1 MLNGG
6 DPVSFEASAAWSRG
20 IVMFIQTWLW
30 FGNTMIMMMSGIM
43 GINPSLFEAAAID
56 GASSGQVLR
65 KVTLPLLRPMV
76 VYTLIT
82 SMIGGLQMF
91 DIPYLYHTGAGKIN
105 ANLRTVAVFV
115 YEQFRAGAKVHQPDY
130 GIAGAA
136 SVILFIIT
144 AALGIL
150 VFRMN
155 RDEDEHRKSRSA
167 RLLSRNIRDSRN
179 WRRMEVSAHNGSVG
193 VKDNYMLIQRLK
205 SAGCFIV
212 CVLLALICLVP
223 LYIMIMNA
231 THGDAALRAQPLQ
244 FLPGSDLVKNIKN
257 IAGGE
262 FPQSPNFNVWLGYR
276 NSLIIAG
283 GSTILTVFFSALTS
297 YGLTVYD
304 FKVRD
309 GAYTF
314 ILAVMMIPIQV
325 TSTGFVKFMVG
336 TLGLANSYIP
346 LIIPAIAGS
355 CCCFLHETIYEVFL
369 PAGHC

>member
-1 MLNGG
+1 
-6 DPVSFEASAAWSRG
+6 
-20 IVMFIQTWLW
+20 
-30 FGNTMIMMMSGIM
+30 
-43 GINPSLFEAAAID
+43 
-56 GASSGQVLR
+56 
-65 KVTLPLLRPMV
+65 
-76 VYTLIT
+76 
-82 SMIGGLQMF
+82 
-91 DIPYLYHTGAGKIN
+91 
-105 ANLRTVAVFV
+105 
-115 YEQFRAGAKVHQPDY
+115 
-130 GIAGAA
+130 
-136 SVILFIIT
+136 
-144 AALGIL
+144 
-150 VFRMN
+150 
-155 RDEDEHRKSRSA
+155 
-167 RLLSRNIRDSRN
+167 
-179 WRRMEVSAHNGSVG
+179 MENVG

-231 THGDAALRAQPLQ
+231 THGDAALRSQPLQ

-283 GSTILTVFFSALTS
+283 GTTILTVFFSALTS

-346 LIIPAIAGS
+346 LIIPAIAAPAVVFYMRQYMKSSFPLDIVEAARIDGS
-355 CCCFLHETIYEVFL
+355 GEPDVQTGNRSTGDLRIRTELEQLLYTEYDHYFQRKAFHDADHDPECS
-369 PAGHC
+369 GSG

>member
-1 MLNGG
+1 
-6 DPVSFEASAAWSRG
+6 
-20 IVMFIQTWLW
+20 
-30 FGNTMIMMMSGIM
+30 
-43 GINPSLFEAAAID
+43 
-56 GASSGQVLR
+56 
-65 KVTLPLLRPMV
+65 
-76 VYTLIT
+76 
-82 SMIGGLQMF
+82 
-91 DIPYLYHTGAGKIN
+91 
-105 ANLRTVAVFV
+105 
-115 YEQFRAGAKVHQPDY
+115 
-130 GIAGAA
+130 
-136 SVILFIIT
+136 
-144 AALGIL
+144 
-150 VFRMN
+150 
-155 RDEDEHRKSRSA
+155 
-167 RLLSRNIRDSRN
+167 
-179 WRRMEVSAHNGSVG
+179 MENVG

-325 TSTGFVKFMVG
+325 TSTGFVQFMVG
-336 TLGLANSYIP
+336 TLKLADSFIP
-346 LIIPAIAGS
+346 LVVPAIAAPAIVFYMRQYMKSSFPLDIVEAARIDGCGEFRTFIS
-355 CCCFLHETIYEVFL
+355 IAIPMMKPAIAVQAIFAFVQNWNNYYTQNMILLSKSNRFTMPMMIQKVLMVDKRIDLGAQYAAIALSIIPIVIIYLCLSKFIVGGVALGGVKE
-369 PAGHC
+369 

>member
-1 MLNGG
+1 
-6 DPVSFEASAAWSRG
+6 
-20 IVMFIQTWLW
+20 
-30 FGNTMIMMMSGIM
+30 
-43 GINPSLFEAAAID
+43 
-56 GASSGQVLR
+56 
-65 KVTLPLLRPMV
+65 
-76 VYTLIT
+76 
-82 SMIGGLQMF
+82 
-91 DIPYLYHTGAGKIN
+91 
-105 ANLRTVAVFV
+105 
-115 YEQFRAGAKVHQPDY
+115 
-130 GIAGAA
+130 
-136 SVILFIIT
+136 
-144 AALGIL
+144 
-150 VFRMN
+150 
-155 RDEDEHRKSRSA
+155 
-167 RLLSRNIRDSRN
+167 
-179 WRRMEVSAHNGSVG
+179 MENVG

-346 LIIPAIAGS
+346 LIIPAIAAPAVVFYIAIPMCKPAIAVQAIFAFVQNWNNFYTQNMIIISNEKRFTMPIMIQSVLGQDKHPDLGAQYAAVALS
-355 CCCFLHETIYEVFL
+355 VIPIIVIYLILSRFIV
-369 PAGHC
+369 AGVALGGVKE